1 MVSVPGYQ
9 REMSLKITIKRA
21 TAADVDNLVRVQIL
35 AFHHDA
41 KLYPGVEIGGPPGYD
56 SVEKMREKIDVDECY
71 TIFADKTAIGGIVV
85 YVMEEGHYHL
95 DLIFIDP
102 AYHNKGIGSQ
112 AMQFLETTYPAKRW
126 TLDTPK
132 YAIRNQHFY
141 EKFGY
146 VKVREF
152 ESDIPLIAYEKL
164 ITGGE

>member
-1 MVSVPGYQ
+1 MT
-9 REMSLKITIKRA
+9 ITIKQA
-21 TAADVDNLVRVQIL
+21 ILTDAEKLVPVQIL

-41 KLYPGVEIGGPPGYD
+41 KLYPGVDIGGPPGYD
-56 SVEKMREKIDVDECY
+56 SVEAMREKIETDECY
-71 TIFADKTAIGGIVV
+71 TIFDDKTCIGGMVI
-85 YVMEEGHYHL
+85 YVKDEGHYHL

-102 AYHNKGIGSQ
+102 AYHNQGIGSR
-112 AMQFLETTYPAKRW
+112 AMQFIEKTYPAKRW

-152 ESDIPLIAYEKL
+152 EADDIILIAYEKIIQQTDSL
-164 ITGGE
+164 KS